1 MTTKIIR
8 GDGVTELAGVKSCT
22 FTEKV
27 NAEPNLRPGC
37 VSAAQI
43 DVEVF
48 GPQSGAVA
56 VGEELTYYQVDA
68 EGNETLIGVFY
79 ARPSVPSKTT
89 YKFTAYDAAANL
101 DVDFSER
108 LYSIA
113 SDFPMTVYDLVSEAC
128 SVAGVTLGSASWPL
142 STLTVNEFYSPA
154 ITCREILSWAAEI
167 ACCFVKCDTAGELVF
182 DWYSADS
189 THKIYPSS
197 GASGGVTFVPY
208 RENGLDYENYDVAA
222 IQYVA
227 VSPIDTEGVAYVYPY
242 NYQDITAND
251 PLGDGDVTLA
261 DLVAVDD
268 GDGNIAIST
277 NINITDDGNGNL
289 VIQNSGEVT
298 GGNTLVIAD
307 NLLLCDATQATMT
320 SVAQNVYN
328 RMTALGTYR
337 PASVELF
344 NFDNPFRAGDIVAVE
359 DIQGVNFNTLVM
371 EMTTGNSGAAI
382 SSTGEREQSD
392 APQTTAGRLARL
404 GENLVRLNKLK
415 VSWADIEEAI
425 IQYLKLYGFMDVYE
439 DATLTTKGGQIGFV
453 RGEYSLG
460 EGISIQSLK
469 RIGSLNKYYGS
480 VLGIGQ
486 MSAFIASGNYVNP
499 IDSSDFDL
507 EDFGTVIELDGTGI
521 KFSTKALAPDSLLPV
536 YNAEFMHIHNDHP
549 DYSFDPDAP
558 YNWFSGYS
566 AFDHITIQGNV
577 AVAHQTKTV
586 TGTTNSAGNIGLGL
600 TEDYGVIYVRS
611 TDANAICNPWWDLTS
626 QRWITRVTNTDGT
639 VLANTS
645 VTLEVA
651 YYSTSELIPST
662 MR

>member
-27 NAEPNLRPGC
+27 NAEVNLRPGC

-43 DVEVF
+43 DVEAY

-56 VGEELTYYQVDA
+56 AGEELTYYQVDS

-108 LYSIA
+108 LYYIA
-113 SDFPMTVYDLVSEAC
+113 ADFPMTVYDLVSEAC

-154 ITCREILSWAAEI
+154 VTCREILSWAAEI
-167 ACCFVKCDTAGELVF
+167 ACCFVRCNATGELAF
-182 DWYSADS
+182 DWYEADS

-222 IQYVA
+222 IQFVA
-227 VSPIDTEGVAYVYPY
+227 VRPIDTEGVAYVYPSS
-242 NYQDITAND
+242 YQDITATD
-251 PLGDGDVTLA
+251 PLSDGNVTLA

-268 GDGNIAIST
+268 GDGNITIST
-277 NINITDDGNGNL
+277 NINITDDGSGNL
-289 VIQNSGEVT
+289 VIRNSGEGT

-359 DIQGVNFNTLVM
+359 DIQGVTFNTLVM
-371 EMTTGNSGAAI
+371 EMTTSNSGAAI

-404 GENLVRLNKLK
+404 GENVVRIKNLVVDSLTALSARIDNL
-415 VSWADIEEAI
+415 WADQAWVTALFAEDITASGTITGATLLGSSIKSELDNG
-425 IQYLKLYGFMDVYE
+425 QYNDYTE
-439 DATLTTKGGQIGFV
+439 INAATLTNHSEYAIVSSQQRIEYVLDTVLDHGGLIFDGTVDGNYLPTTQIGLLRAVFGRNV
-453 RGEYSLG
+453 SVGGNLT
-460 EGISIQSLK
+460 
-469 RIGSLNKYYGS
+469 IG
-480 VLGIGQ
+480 
-486 MSAFIASGNYVNP
+486 
-499 IDSSDFDL
+499 
-507 EDFGTVIELDGTGI
+507 
-521 KFSTKALAPDSLLPV
+521 
-536 YNAEFMHIHNDHP
+536 
-549 DYSFDPDAP
+549 
-558 YNWFSGYS
+558 
-566 AFDHITIQGNV
+566 GNV
-577 AVAHQTKTV
+577 AVAHQTETV

-600 TEDYGVIYVRS
+600 TEDYGVIYVRR
-611 TDANAICNPWWDLTS
+611 TDANAICNPWWDITS
-626 QRWITRVTNTDGT
+626 QRWIARVTNTDGT

-651 YYSTSELIPST
+651 HYSTSELIPST

>member
-27 NAEPNLRPGC
+27 NAEVNLRPGC

-56 VGEELTYYQVDA
+56 VGEELTYYQVDS

-113 SDFPMTVYDLVSEAC
+113 ANFPMTVYDLVSEAC

-154 ITCREILSWAAEI
+154 VTCREIISWAAEI
-167 ACCFVKCDTAGELVF
+167 ACCFVKCNTAGELVF
-182 DWYSADS
+182 DWYEADS

-227 VSPIDTEGVAYVYPY
+227 VRPIDTEGVAYVYPY

-251 PLGDGDVTLA
+251 PLDDGNVTLGN
-261 DLVAVDD
+261 LVAYDFQEN
-268 GDGNIAIST
+268 G
-277 NINITDDGNGNL
+277 NINIDTRINVVDDGNGNL
-289 VIQNSGEVT
+289 RIVNTGEDT
-298 GGNTLVIAD
+298 SGNTFVVAD
-307 NLLLCDATQATMT
+307 NLLLCDATETTMFT
-320 SVAQNVYN
+320 VAQNVYD

-359 DIQGVNFNTLVM
+359 DIQGVTFNTLVM
-371 EMTTGNSGAAI
+371 EMTTSNSGAAI
-382 SSTGEREQSD
+382 SSTGEQRQSD

-404 GENLVRLNKLK
+404 GENIIRIKNLVVDNLTALSARIDNL
-415 VSWADIEEAI
+415 WADQAWVTA
-425 IQYLKLYGFMDVYE
+425 LFAE
-439 DATLTTKGGQIGFV
+439 DITASGTITGATLLGSSIKSEFDNGQYNDYTEINAATLANHSEWALVSDNLRVEYVLDTVLEHGGLTFSGTVGGNSLPITQIGLLRAIFGRNV
-453 RGEYSLG
+453 
-460 EGISIQSLK
+460 
-469 RIGSLNKYYGS
+469 S
-480 VLGIGQ
+480 VGGKLTVG
-486 MSAFIASGNYVNP
+486 GN
-499 IDSSDFDL
+499 I
-507 EDFGTVIELDGTGI
+507 
-521 KFSTKALAPDSLLPV
+521 
-536 YNAEFMHIHNDHP
+536 
-549 DYSFDPDAP
+549 
-558 YNWFSGYS
+558 
-566 AFDHITIQGNV
+566 
-577 AVAHQTKTV
+577 AVAHQTQTV

-600 TEDYGVIYVRS
+600 TSDYGVIYVRR
-611 TDANAICNPWWDLTS
+611 TDANAICNPWWDITS
-626 QRWITRVTNTDGT
+626 QRWIARVTNTDGT
-639 VLANTS
+639 VLASTS

-651 YYSTSELIPST
+651 YYDLTTS
-662 MR
+662 

>member
-27 NAEPNLRPGC
+27 NAEINLRPGC

-56 VGEELTYYQVDA
+56 VGEELTYYQVDS

-89 YKFTAYDAAANL
+89 YKFTAYDAAAKL

-113 SDFPMTVYDLVSEAC
+113 ADFPMTVYDLVSEAC

-154 ITCREILSWAAEI
+154 VTCREILSWATEI
-167 ACCFVKCDTAGELVF
+167 ACCFVKCNTAGELVF
-182 DWYSADS
+182 DWYESDSA
-189 THKIYPSS
+189 HKIYPSS

-222 IQYVA
+222 IQFVA
-227 VSPIDTEGVAYVYPY
+227 VRPIDTEGVAYVYPSS
-242 NYQDITAND
+242 YQDITATD
-251 PLGDGDVTLA
+251 PLSDGNVTLA

-268 GDGNIAIST
+268 GDGNITIST
-277 NINITDDGNGNL
+277 NINITDDGSGNL
-289 VIQNSGEVT
+289 TIRNSGEGT

-320 SVAQNVYN
+320 SVAQNVYD
-328 RMTALGTYR
+328 RMIALGTYR

-359 DIQGVNFNTLVM
+359 DIQGVAFNTLVM
-371 EMTTGNSGAAI
+371 EMTTSNSGAEI

-404 GENLVRLNKLK
+404 GENVVRIKNLVVDSLTAITARIDNLFAENILCTNKFE
-415 VSWADIEEAI
+415 VNNGVY
-425 IQYLKLYGFMDVYE
+425 YLTQDTDGFTM
-439 DATLTTKGGQIGFV
+439 
-453 RGEYSLG
+453 
-460 EGISIQSLK
+460 
-469 RIGSLNKYYGS
+469 GSLLEGDDPLEPSTSIVANATDGIALDTVSNDISLTAMQGTILLETATGNITLKTNNVGQVVVQSTLRATRMYNQGKV
-480 VLGIGQ
+480 VL
-486 MSAFIASGNYVNP
+486 
-499 IDSSDFDL
+499 
-507 EDFGTVIELDGTGI
+507 
-521 KFSTKALAPDSLLPV
+521 
-536 YNAEFMHIHNDHP
+536 
-549 DYSFDPDAP
+549 
-558 YNWFSGYS
+558 
-566 AFDHITIQGNV
+566 
-577 AVAHQTKTV
+577 AHWTKTV
-586 TGTTNSAGNIGLGL
+586 TGTTNGYGNISLDL
-600 TEDYGVIYVRS
+600 TDDYGIIYVRRTDDNGICQQWWATGS
-611 TDANAICNPWWDLTS
+611 TSWWAHVS
-626 QRWITRVTNTDGT
+626 GTNGT
-639 VLANTS
+639 ALANTS
-645 VTLEVA
+645 ITLEVA
-651 YYSTSELIPST
+651 YYPTFYIIPN
-662 MR
+662 